1 MANLQEVFNRL
12 EKAKKEQKDIKAMY
26 RDALKNSSSYQ
37 ETLEE
42 IKSFKEKKKKIE
54 DGIKDDFVKEFDK
67 LEIIKNEI
75 ETDKM
80 LLSDA
85 ALSQYLK
92 GENVEIIDEYNNR
105 YEPIFTVRFKKI

>member
-1 MANLQEVFNRL
+1 MYLCKAIYEVFIFL
-12 EKAKKEQKDIKAMY
+12 WLEQKDIKAMY

-67 LEIIKNEI
+67 LEIIN
-75 ETDKM
+75 
-80 LLSDA
+80 
-85 ALSQYLK
+85 
-92 GENVEIIDEYNNR
+92 
-105 YEPIFTVRFKKI
+105 KKIEELK